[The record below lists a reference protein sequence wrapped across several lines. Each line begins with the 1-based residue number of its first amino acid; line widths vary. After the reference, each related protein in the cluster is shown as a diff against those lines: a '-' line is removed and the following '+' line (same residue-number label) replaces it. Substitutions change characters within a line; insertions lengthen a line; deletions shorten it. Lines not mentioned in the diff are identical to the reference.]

1 MLIVILG
8 LPRTGSSALC
18 KILENSNVSPHIYSK
33 KIEQKSYE
41 FNKIGYFEDTFLN
54 LLNDNLI
61 RSIYGVES
69 SFLYNKMIN
78 PKINKMDDNFFY
90 DIDENSLE
98 IPDDYLLNFEKYTGH
113 SWDVWGLSRMQ
124 KNEKWYKCYS
134 KTNCADSSS
143 IKNTLGD
150 YKESLLNQSERVS
163 TYIKDQRII
172 YAYKLWD
179 LPENTKFIILDRN
192 ENDSIKSLRNH
203 YGKNLFTEKN
213 YFNFTWVSNH
223 FNYKVKYQSY
233 EEYSTI
239 FNEFANL
246 IRSNYDVLDLTF
258 EDSKFFNDVDELS
271 KFLNTNIVYKDIF

>member
-1 MLIVILG
+1 
-8 LPRTGSSALC
+8 
-18 KILENSNVSPHIYSK
+18 
-33 KIEQKSYE
+33 
-41 FNKIGYFEDTFLN
+41 
-54 LLNDNLI
+54 
-61 RSIYGVES
+61 
-69 SFLYNKMIN
+69 
-78 PKINKMDDNFFY
+78 
-90 DIDENSLE
+90 
-98 IPDDYLLNFEKYTGH
+98 
-113 SWDVWGLSRMQ
+113 
-124 KNEKWYKCYS
+124 
-134 KTNCADSSS
+134 
-143 IKNTLGD
+143 
-150 YKESLLNQSERVS
+150 VS

-213 YFNFTWVSNH
+213 YFNFSWVSNH

-233 EEYSTI
+233 EEYLTI